1 MTSSS
6 SLLSAASGSATLPS
20 LVLTR
25 VAPALLVAALLYAL
39 ATQAA
44 NWTGGRTLVFTLA
57 LGIALG
63 VVLQR
68 TRFCFFCHARDFI
81 ERGDARGVLAL
92 LLALAVGSVGM
103 HLMLGSWLPT
113 PAPGRL
119 PPDAHIGPVSWALV
133 LAGLAFGLGMVVSG
147 SCISAHWYRLAEGS
161 PTSPFALVG
170 SALGFVLGFQTWN
183 PLYSATIA
191 EAQPWWLPHHL
202 GYGGSLL
209 ATLAVVVALAWWCWR
224 RGTPVPTAAAAPLA
238 GAGDLL
244 QRLFNPT
251 RWPYWVGG
259 VAVGWISTLI
269 LLRTKPL
276 GVTAALG
283 SAARQLGSEWGWV
296 PARLNGLDELG
307 GCATTV
313 AGPWWQTPNA
323 LLIAGLVGGSFVAA
337 LLSRQFQPSWPRPA
351 QMMRGLSGGVLLG
364 WGAMTGLGCTVGNL
378 LSGTMAGAVSGWV
391 FGVSMFVAVW
401 AGVKLRWAP

>member
-1 MTSSS
+1 MIS
-6 SLLSAASGSATLPS
+6 TLA
-20 LVLTR
+20 TR
-25 VAPALLVAALLYAL
+25 VLPAGVVAL
-39 ATQAA
+39 ALWTLAGQAGG
-44 NWTGGRTLVFTLA
+44 WTAGRTLVFTLG

-92 LLALAVGSVGM
+92 LLAIAVGAVGM
-103 HLMLGSWLPT
+103 HFMLGSWLPV

-133 LAGLAFGLGMVVSG
+133 LAGLAFGLGMVISG
-147 SCISAHWYRLAEGS
+147 SCISAHWYRLGEGS
-161 PTSPFALVG
+161 PISPFALVG
-170 SALGFVLGFQTWN
+170 SAFGFILGFVTWN

-191 EAQPWWLPHHL
+191 EARPYWLPHWL
-202 GYGGSLL
+202 GYGGSL
-209 ATLAVVVALAWWCWR
+209 AVTLAVLGVIGWACWR
-224 RGTPVPTAAAAPLA
+224 RARPATEAPRPPVA
-238 GAGDLL
+238 GLGDLL
-244 QRLFNPT
+244 GRLFSPS

-259 VAVGWISTLI
+259 VAVGWLSTLI

-283 SAARQLGSEWGWV
+283 AASREAGNGWGWL
-296 PARLNGLDELG
+296 PERLNGLDELG
-307 GCATTV
+307 GCATAV
-313 AGPWWQTPNA
+313 VGAWWQTPNA
-323 LLIAGLVGGSFVAA
+323 MLIAGLVGGSFAAA
-337 LLSRQFQPSWPRPA
+337 LLSRQFQPRVPSLLQA
-351 QMMRGLSGGVLLG
+351 ARGLAGGVLLG

-378 LSGTMAGAVSGWV
+378 LSGTMAGALSGWV
-391 FGVSMFVAVW
+391 FGAATFVAVW